1 MIIFL
6 HGPDTWRSQQKL
18 VEIQTKFKKDIDPS
32 GSNITIL
39 NGAKMNLA
47 DFNQAVTA
55 RPFLA
60 RRRLIVIKDLA
71 AEGKDAA
78 KEVAKILDDIDNDE
92 IMLVF
97 LETQKLRADN
107 VLLKRL
113 KKEKFA
119 QEFQWLEGRALS
131 DWIVAQTKIKQAAID
146 LSAVNL
152 LIERV
157 GSDLW
162 QMDNELAKLAALA
175 DGGQITPELVKKLV
189 AGQFDD
195 NVFNFIDALANK
207 NSRLAHQ
214 LLADQLQSGA
224 HELYLLTMITRQFR
238 ILIQL
243 REALDAGQNNQRAL
257 ASEFK
262 IHPFVVQKGLIQAK
276 RFTAKQLI
284 SIYQLLLQTDIKIK
298 SSRAD
303 SRALFDRLIAEIT
316 KQ

>member
-18 VEIQTKFKKDIDPS
+18 SEIQTKFKKDIDPS

-39 NGAKMNLA
+39 NGGKINLA

-60 RRRLIVIKDLA
+60 RRRLIIVKDLA
-71 AEGKDAA
+71 AEGKDTA

-119 QEFQWLEGRALS
+119 QEFGWLEGRALEN
-131 DWIVAQTKIKQAAID
+131 WIIAQSKNNQATINSA
-146 LSAVNL
+146 AVNL

-162 QMDNELAKLAALA
+162 QMNNELAKLAALA
-175 DGGQITPELVKKLV
+175 DGETITPELVKQLV
-189 AGQFDD
+189 AGQHDD
-195 NVFNFIDALANK
+195 NVFNFVDALANK
-207 NSRLAHQ
+207 NPQLAHK

-243 REALDAGQNNQRAL
+243 REALDAGQTNQRAL

-262 IHPFVVQKGLIQAK
+262 IHPFVVQKGLSQAK
-276 RFTAKQLI
+276 RFTASQLI
-284 SIYQLLLQTDIKIK
+284 KIYRSLLQTDIKIK
-298 SSRAD
+298 SSQGD

-316 KQ
+316 NQ